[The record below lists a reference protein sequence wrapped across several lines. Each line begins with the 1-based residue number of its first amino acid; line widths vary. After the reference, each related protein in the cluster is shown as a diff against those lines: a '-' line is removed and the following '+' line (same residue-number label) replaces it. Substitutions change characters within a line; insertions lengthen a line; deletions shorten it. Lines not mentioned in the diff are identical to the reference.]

1 MWMLEPAEYRCKGLV
16 SGGVLPE
23 LLISTQL
30 GIGVMVASFPL
41 GLPFWAQ
48 VLLLVGTI
56 TAVLF
61 ICSAEIRY
69 SLEFDGL
76 TRSINPKVLRYK
88 QLKRLT
94 HIDWARI
101 EWYTLDYDRNRS
113 WQAYPYLL
121 IRGKKPYFQWKI
133 AGKTMHD
140 TAFDQFV
147 QSFVQSI
154 PVSGGK
160 QQEKAGEP
168 SFRPAMQQIK
178 PRSGFY
184 RTKVAKFLT
193 LVFVIID
200 VSIVVGVVTGFL
212 TLSAT
217 SMYRLLAV
225 LLPGTF
231 YLLYRTLRS

>member
-1 MWMLEPAEYRCKGLV
+1 MQEAVEYRCKGLV
-16 SGGVLPE
+16 SGGVLLE

-41 GLPFWAQ
+41 GLPFWVQ

-61 ICSAEIRY
+61 ICSADIHY
-69 SLEFDGL
+69 SLEYDGL
-76 TRSINPKVLRYK
+76 TRSIQPKVLK
-88 QLKRLT
+88 STRLARRD
-94 HIDWARI
+94 HIDWGRI
-101 EWYTLDYDRNRS
+101 EWYTIDYDRNRS

-121 IRGKKPYFQWKI
+121 IRGKEPYFQWKI

-147 QSFVQSI
+147 HSFVQSI
-154 PVSGGK
+154 PICGGK
-160 QQEKAGEP
+160 QQDKAGEP
-168 SFRPAMQQIK
+168 SFRLAMQQIK

-184 RTKVAKFLT
+184 RTKVAKLLT
-193 LVFVIID
+193 LVFVVID
-200 VSIVVGVVTGFL
+200 VSIVVGVVTGSL
-212 TLSAT
+212 TLSQT
-217 SMYRLLAV
+217 SMYRLFAV